1 MNPEIDLD
9 DTTRLKKSFRQ
20 KDSLSPAHNF
30 MRKKRKSNLI
40 DGSPI
45 KYGDEVNRSKNKVK
59 LPSIADIKPIAESA
73 GNQSKPNFFQLGAP
87 QPQMSS
93 NE

>member
-9 DTTRLKKSFRQ
+9 DTTRLKNSFRQ
-20 KDSLSPAHNF
+20 KDSLSPTHNF
-30 MRKKRKSNLI
+30 MSKKRKSNFI

-45 KYGDEVNRSKNKVK
+45 KCGDDINRSKNKVK
-59 LPSIADIKPIAESA
+59 LPSITDIKPISESA
-73 GNQSKPNFFQLGAP
+73 GNPSKQNFFQLGAP
-87 QPQMSS
+87 QPLMSS